1 MPDNRTDN
9 RTEKRRVRRKIA
21 LGIVVA
27 LVAVLIGGGV
37 AVAKVPCSFPT
48 PPTGALTSDGTADVR
63 TDPTGFVTASDG
75 VRLAY
80 YAQIPAHPVATLVFY
95 HGSGANSLAGYYPF
109 ARALTS
115 KYRVATY
122 LVDIRGHGASG
133 GRRGDAPSPQQVWQ
147 DTADVIHFVHQ
158 KWPTLPA
165 FAGGHSAGAGLILNS
180 LSRIHDPIAG
190 YVFLAPDYGLH
201 SDTEKVARGS
211 NFATICKRPF
221 VVNAISHGRLDE
233 HSVALGFDYSTD
245 ELRESN
251 LINRY
256 TVAMAL
262 AQNADDSAADLRG
275 LGPRL
280 GVWVGADDEVF
291 DATKL
296 AEYSRQASRSTV
308 TILPGATH
316 LSLLDVA
323 AYQVGPWIAKGQSAN
338 GR

>member
-1 MPDNRTDN
+1 MVK
-9 RTEKRRVRRKIA
+9 KRKVA

-27 LVAVLIGGGV
+27 VIAALIGGGV

-48 PPTGALTSDGTADVR
+48 PPTGALKSDGTKDIR

-75 VRLAY
+75 VHLAY

-109 ARALTS
+109 AQALTR
-115 KYRVATY
+115 KYQIATY

-133 GRRGDAPSPQQVWQ
+133 GPRGDTPSQQQVWQ
-147 DTADVIHFVHQ
+147 DTADVIQFVHQ
-158 KWPTLPA
+158 KWPTVPT
-165 FAGGHSAGAGLILNS
+165 FAGGHSAGASLILNS

-221 VVNAISHGRLDE
+221 VVNAISHGRLDQ
-233 HSVALGFDYSTD
+233 HSVALGFAYSTA

-262 AQNADDSAADLRG
+262 AQNAADSAADLHS
-275 LGPRL
+275 LQAPL

-296 AEYSRQASRSTV
+296 AEYSRQAPRSTV
-308 TILPGATH
+308 TVLPGATH
-316 LSLLDVA
+316 LSVLNA
-323 AYQVGPWIAKGQSAN
+323 AAGQVGAWITAGQSAK